1 MDRQLKR
8 QLRGLVLEEMDLS
21 KNLTDDEILELID
34 STIIQKSRDH
44 YIDLKEKSALR
55 WEIFNSLRRL
65 DVLQELV
72 EDREIT
78 EIMIN
83 GAAHVFYEKNGRINR
98 WEKGFESEERL
109 FDVIQQIVSR
119 ANRIVNE
126 ASPIVDVCLEDG
138 SRVNIVLP
146 PIALDGAIVT
156 IRKFPETPIDMNTLV
171 QLHSLTQEVAD
182 FLRSLVEAKY
192 NIFISGG
199 TGSGKTTFLNALS
212 NFIPEDERVITIED
226 SAELQIRKIPN
237 LVRLESRNANLEGKN
252 QVTIRDLIRS
262 AMRMRPDRIIVGEV
276 RDAAVIDMI
285 QAMNTGHDG
294 SISTGHSNSP
304 KDMITRLE
312 TLYLM
317 GMEIPL
323 VAVRKQIASAVN
335 IIVHLGRLRD
345 KTRRV
350 LEIDEVLEGHDG
362 EVQLNPL
369 FQFAESGQKAD
380 GTVVGQL
387 IRTTNQMQHTE
398 KLMRAGMVER
408 KVIV

>member
-1 MDRQLKR
+1 MDQQLKR
-8 QLRGLVLEEMDLS
+8 QLREMVLEEMDLS

-34 STIIQKSRDH
+34 STIIQESRDH
-44 YIDLKEKSALR
+44 YINLKEKSTLR

-83 GAAHVFYEKNGRINR
+83 GAGQIFFEKNGRISR

-109 FDVIQQIVSR
+109 FDVIQNIVAR
-119 ANRIVNE
+119 ANRVVNE
-126 ASPIVDVCLEDG
+126 ASPIVDVRLEDG

-146 PIALDGAIVT
+146 PIALDGAVVT

-171 QLHSLTQEVAD
+171 RIHSLTQEAAD
-182 FLRSLVEAKY
+182 FLQSLVAARY

-237 LVRLESRNANLEGKN
+237 LVRLESRNANVEGKN

-262 AMRMRPDRIIVGEV
+262 ALRMRPDRIIVGEV

-285 QAMNTGHDG
+285 QAMSTGHDG

-317 GMEIPL
+317 GMELPL
-323 VAVRKQIASAVN
+323 AAVKKQIAAAVD
-335 IIVHLGRLRD
+335 IIIHLGRLRD

-350 LEIDEVLEGHDG
+350 LEIDEVLEGEDG
-362 EVQLNPL
+362 EIRLNPL
-369 FQFAESGQKAD
+369 FQFAEAGQKPD
-380 GTVVGQL
+380 GTVLGNL
-387 IRTTNQMQHTE
+387 IRTTSRMENTD
-398 KLMRAGMVER
+398 KLMRAGMLER

>member
-83 GAAHVFYEKNGRINR
+83 GAAHVFYEKNGRISQ

-109 FDVIQQIVSR
+109 FDVIQQIVAR
-119 ANRIVNE
+119 ANRVVNE

-323 VAVRKQIASAVN
+323 VAVRKQIASAVD

-398 KLMRAGMVER
+398 KLMRAGMIER

>member
-323 VAVRKQIASAVN
+323 VAVRKQIASAVD

>member
-83 GAAHVFYEKNGRINR
+83 GAAHVFYEKNGRISR

-146 PIALDGAIVT
+146 PIALDGAVVT

-323 VAVRKQIASAVN
+323 VAVRKQIASAVD

-398 KLMRAGMVER
+398 KLMRAGMIER

>member
-98 WEKGFESEERL
+98 WKKGFESEERL

-182 FLRSLVEAKY
+182 FLCSLVEAKY

-262 AMRMRPDRIIVGEV
+262 AMRMRPEAIIIKRRG
-276 RDAAVIDMI
+276 
-285 QAMNTGHDG
+285 
-294 SISTGHSNSP
+294 
-304 KDMITRLE
+304 ITCF
-312 TLYLM
+312 
-317 GMEIPL
+317 
-323 VAVRKQIASAVN
+323 
-335 IIVHLGRLRD
+335 IIY
-345 KTRRV
+345 
-350 LEIDEVLEGHDG
+350 
-362 EVQLNPL
+362 
-369 FQFAESGQKAD
+369 ESKEQKA
-380 GTVVGQL
+380 L
-387 IRTTNQMQHTE
+387 EEHE
-398 KLMRAGMVER
+398 LR
-408 KVIV
+408 KECS

>member
-1 MDRQLKR
+1 
-8 QLRGLVLEEMDLS
+8 
-21 KNLTDDEILELID
+21 
-34 STIIQKSRDH
+34 
-44 YIDLKEKSALR
+44 
-55 WEIFNSLRRL
+55 
-65 DVLQELV
+65 
-72 EDREIT
+72 
-78 EIMIN
+78 
-83 GAAHVFYEKNGRINR
+83 
-98 WEKGFESEERL
+98 
-109 FDVIQQIVSR
+109 
-119 ANRIVNE
+119 
-126 ASPIVDVCLEDG
+126 
-138 SRVNIVLP
+138 
-146 PIALDGAIVT
+146 
-156 IRKFPETPIDMNTLV
+156 
-171 QLHSLTQEVAD
+171 
-182 FLRSLVEAKY
+182 
-192 NIFISGG
+192 
-199 TGSGKTTFLNALS
+199 
-212 NFIPEDERVITIED
+212 
-226 SAELQIRKIPN
+226 
-237 LVRLESRNANLEGKN
+237 
-252 QVTIRDLIRS
+252 
-262 AMRMRPDRIIVGEV
+262 MRPDRIIVGEV

-323 VAVRKQIASAVN
+323 VAVRKQIASAVD